1 MLILITFIGVLVT
14 LLYLEKRRVDAEY
27 NKTVSEILR
36 VRTEGDAKHIEHAI
50 ERNQNSLHAVE
61 AMYQLLKT
69 EEKVSSPEEFLKY
82 RNNDDSVRRVE
93 YATMAMILKD
103 AESMLGEQE
112 KQEIPSRFAKGEIVV
127 STIHYDEKLANDTMT
142 ILLPIEEEGNVIG
155 AFYSYVNVTDLF
167 LEMYNIAMYSSIKSV
182 ILAADDK
189 LIYSDYDKYQGENLL
204 DMLQTL
210 RLNKTERA
218 ELRQMMHADKIT
230 STVIGQA
237 DKNYYITAVPLKVN
251 DWQLISFVQDTDILL
266 GSESVFS
273 DMVRISS
280 LTLLL
285 TVGAA
290 LTIYFQLLVN
300 RERLKKETQRLQ
312 ASQDQL
318 QHEQKTKKQWVQRW
332 EKLFS
337 ESSVLNVII
346 NGKTL
351 EIEDVNQSVINAFG
365 GVRENF
371 IGQKPN
377 KFILL
382 PTQVL
387 EEKFRN
393 IEKSELLFLG
403 APHRLI
409 DGTIKYFD
417 LYASIIFEND
427 TKLIHVVS
435 FETTDRESYRE
446 ELFKEKEFFKTTI
459 QSIGDGVVVTDE
471 KGKIKNMNRISEN
484 LTGWTCDDVYGKD
497 FSEIFELRNELN
509 GKLIENPIKQVLQT
523 GKSIEINQAELVNRV
538 GKRIPIADST
548 APIYMDD
555 DNLSGVVMVFR
566 DVTEERQTQREIEYL
581 SRHDAMT
588 GLHNRYSLDR
598 TVTTLEEK
606 QQATSVIMIDVN
618 GLKMTNDVFGH
629 HVGDE
634 LLRQASRL
642 CAQYCDE
649 QASVIRY
656 GGDEFLIILPNQAIE
671 EAEAIIQN
679 IQQTEVIVDGS
690 NLPLSL
696 SLGCASASGEV
707 GSIHA
712 AIQEAEKNM
721 YQQKLLNS
729 KSYRNGIISTLLST
743 IYERSSE
750 TETHSKRLE
759 TYSTA
764 IAQKLELSS
773 KDKDELALLSLL
785 HDIGKVGINLD
796 ILNKPGKLTEEEWQ
810 EMRRHTEIGYRI
822 ARETPELAGISEL
835 ILSHHERWDGTGY
848 PHGLKG
854 EEIPLPCRII
864 SVVDAYDAMTHNR
877 VYRLAMSKKEALTE
891 IRRNKGTQFDP
902 MVAQIFIDLVNVE

>member
-1 MLILITFIGVLVT
+1 
-14 LLYLEKRRVDAEY
+14 
-27 NKTVSEILR
+27 
-36 VRTEGDAKHIEHAI
+36 
-50 ERNQNSLHAVE
+50 
-61 AMYQLLKT
+61 
-69 EEKVSSPEEFLKY
+69 
-82 RNNDDSVRRVE
+82 
-93 YATMAMILKD
+93 
-103 AESMLGEQE
+103 
-112 KQEIPSRFAKGEIVV
+112 
-127 STIHYDEKLANDTMT
+127 
-142 ILLPIEEEGNVIG
+142 
-155 AFYSYVNVTDLF
+155 
-167 LEMYNIAMYSSIKSV
+167 
-182 ILAADDK
+182 
-189 LIYSDYDKYQGENLL
+189 
-204 DMLQTL
+204 
-210 RLNKTERA
+210 
-218 ELRQMMHADKIT
+218 
-230 STVIGQA
+230 
-237 DKNYYITAVPLKVN
+237 
-251 DWQLISFVQDTDILL
+251 
-266 GSESVFS
+266 
-273 DMVRISS
+273 
-280 LTLLL
+280 
-285 TVGAA
+285 
-290 LTIYFQLLVN
+290 
-300 RERLKKETQRLQ
+300 
-312 ASQDQL
+312 
-318 QHEQKTKKQWVQRW
+318 
-332 EKLFS
+332 
-337 ESSVLNVII
+337 
-346 NGKTL
+346 
-351 EIEDVNQSVINAFG
+351 
-365 GVRENF
+365 
-371 IGQKPN
+371 
-377 KFILL
+377 
-382 PTQVL
+382 
-387 EEKFRN
+387 
-393 IEKSELLFLG
+393 
-403 APHRLI
+403 
-409 DGTIKYFD
+409 
-417 LYASIIFEND
+417 
-427 TKLIHVVS
+427 
-435 FETTDRESYRE
+435 
-446 ELFKEKEFFKTTI
+446 
-459 QSIGDGVVVTDE
+459 
-471 KGKIKNMNRISEN
+471 
-484 LTGWTCDDVYGKD
+484 
-497 FSEIFELRNELN
+497 
-509 GKLIENPIKQVLQT
+509 
-523 GKSIEINQAELVNRV
+523 V